1 MHEEEGFFETAEKSR
16 RYFHFFE
23 AEPKKAGILLIHGLG
38 EHILRYRD
46 VAERLTEAGF
56 SLYGFDLPG
65 HGQSDGKRG
74 HIQRFQNFIDEVKG
88 FQNFLSQRQIAPQF
102 VLGHSLGGLIAF
114 HFGLTVPDGTFRGF
128 VLSSPGLKVRM
139 AVPGWKIALGKLF
152 SNLFPGFTQNSDLP
166 PESISTQAE
175 EVEKYRTD
183 PLVHSKITARFYV
196 EMTAAMETVFQKAGE
211 FLHPLLLIQG
221 EADPIVDPEGAK
233 QLFETVGSADKTLK
247 LYPHSYHEV
256 FHDAERDQAFSDLT
270 HWLENHLP

>member
-1 MHEEEGFFETAEKSR
+1 MQEEKGFFETGKNEK
-16 RYFHFFE
+16 RYFHFFR
-23 AEPKKAGILLIHGLG
+23 AETEKAGILLIHGLG

-46 VAERLTEAGF
+46 VAERLTEKGF
-56 SLYGFDLPG
+56 SVYGFDLPG

-74 HIQRFQNFIDEVKG
+74 HIQHFQDFIEEVKG
-88 FQNFLSQRQIAPQF
+88 FRDFLSQKQISPQF

-114 HFGLTVPDGTFRGF
+114 HFGLTVPAGVFRGF

-152 SNLFPGFTQNSDLP
+152 SNLLPGFTQNSDLP

-196 EMTAAMETVFQKAGE
+196 EMTAAMESVFQKASQ
-211 FLHPLLLIQG
+211 FSHPLLIIQG
-221 EADPIVDPEGAK
+221 EADPIVDPAGAK
-233 QLFETVGSADKTLK
+233 HLFETVGSADKMLK

-270 HWLENHLP
+270 HWLESHLH